1 MCGAGVEL
9 AVVWLM
15 VLMVQRVLLA
25 HELQGSSMNF
35 ITSMVDKRVN
45 KVDISMFR

>member
-25 HELQGSSMNF
+25 HDLQGSSMNF
-35 ITSMVDKRVN
+35 ITYMIDKRAN
-45 KVDISMFR
+45 TVDITMFR